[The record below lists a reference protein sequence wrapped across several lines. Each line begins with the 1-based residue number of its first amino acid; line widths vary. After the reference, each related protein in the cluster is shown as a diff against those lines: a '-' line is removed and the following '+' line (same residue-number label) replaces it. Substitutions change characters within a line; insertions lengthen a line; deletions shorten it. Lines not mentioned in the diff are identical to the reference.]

1 MSAPSP
7 AIAPP
12 EEDKFQS
19 DQVLTIVGGHFT
31 HDVYS
36 SFVPPLL
43 PLIIEKLSLSLASA
57 GTLASLIQIP
67 ALLNPFIGYLAD
79 KVSLRYFVILA
90 PAITGTLISL
100 LGFAPNAAALAI
112 LLLTTGISVASFHAP
127 APAMIAR
134 ISGRQ
139 TGKGMSLFMAGGE
152 LGRTI
157 GPLLAVWAVTLWGL
171 DGFYKVMVFSWAASL
186 ILYWRLRSIPARPGK
201 PLDLRA
207 MLPELRR
214 LFAPLL
220 AVVFP
225 RAFLLTALAIYLP
238 TFMKQQGASLLIAG
252 ASLSIWELAG
262 VAGALLGGTLS
273 DRLGRKT
280 ILFAGISASSLLMLL
295 FLNTGGWLLI
305 PVLLALG
312 FSALSTTPVML
323 ALVQDQMPNN
333 RAMANGIFLSMTF
346 VTRPVTAFLI
356 GLMGDHLGLTSA
368 YFWSAI
374 LALIALPGIFFLPED
389 EK

>member
-1 MSAPSP
+1 
-7 AIAPP
+7 
-12 EEDKFQS
+12 
-19 DQVLTIVGGHFT
+19 
-31 HDVYS
+31 
-36 SFVPPLL
+36 
-43 PLIIEKLSLSLASA
+43 
-57 GTLASLIQIP
+57 
-67 ALLNPFIGYLAD
+67 
-79 KVSLRYFVILA
+79 
-90 PAITGTLISL
+90 
-100 LGFAPNAAALAI
+100 
-112 LLLTTGISVASFHAP
+112 
-127 APAMIAR
+127 
-134 ISGRQ
+134 
-139 TGKGMSLFMAGGE
+139 MAGGE

-171 DGFYKVMVFSWAASL
+171 EGFYRVMIFSWAASL

-201 PLDLRA
+201 ALDLRA

-238 TFMKQQGASLLIAG
+238 TFMKQQGASLWAAG

-280 ILFAGISASSLLMLL
+280 ILLAGIGSSSLLMLL
-295 FLNTGGWLLI
+295 FLNTTGWMLV
-305 PVLLALG
+305 PVLPALG

-323 ALVQDQMPNN
+323 ALVQDQMPDN

-346 VTRPVTAFLI
+346 VTRPLTAFLI

-374 LALIALPGIFFLPED
+374 LALVALPGVFFLPEKD
-389 EK
+389 